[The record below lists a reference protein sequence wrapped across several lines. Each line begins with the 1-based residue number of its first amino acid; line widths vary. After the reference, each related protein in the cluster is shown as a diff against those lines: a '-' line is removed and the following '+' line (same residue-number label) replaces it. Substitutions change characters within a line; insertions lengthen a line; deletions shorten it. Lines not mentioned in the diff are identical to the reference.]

1 MPDIPKMLLA
11 AGSIKQH
18 CDTFILRAKVADSEV
33 ARAAAHLCLTIAE
46 QFDATT
52 CLIENQMSSHSPIM
66 VRSMLE
72 GMADLY
78 ILVDDATHLDQ
89 MAYDSAR
96 TGAKTYERI
105 ATFAEMQ
112 NNKSAFT
119 SIQAAAALSVMERD
133 RLKKN
138 GFRPQKIEDKLTKAG
153 LGDTYASYLLLC
165 GYSHNDLQT
174 LNARHSGPHLRY
186 HHEAPT
192 SLTTGMLTIA
202 IRLMT
207 EAVVLLPKFSDIP
220 EDEMVAARVQMD
232 SAWAAALA

>member
-1 MPDIPKMLLA
+1 MPDIQKMLLA
-11 AGSIKQH
+11 AGLIKQH
-18 CDTFILRAKVADSEV
+18 CDTFILRAKVTDSEV

-52 CLIENQMSSHSPIM
+52 CLIENQMSSHAPIM
-66 VRSMLE
+66 VRPMLE

-96 TGAKTYERI
+96 SGAKSYELM

-112 NNKSAFT
+112 DDRGAFA

-133 RLKKN
+133 RLKKD
-138 GFRPQKIEDKLTKAG
+138 GLRPQKIEDKLTKAG
-153 LGDTYASYLLLC
+153 LGDSYASYLLLC

-174 LNARHSGPHLRY
+174 LHVRHAGRHLRY

-220 EDEMVAARVQMD
+220 EEEMVAARVQMD